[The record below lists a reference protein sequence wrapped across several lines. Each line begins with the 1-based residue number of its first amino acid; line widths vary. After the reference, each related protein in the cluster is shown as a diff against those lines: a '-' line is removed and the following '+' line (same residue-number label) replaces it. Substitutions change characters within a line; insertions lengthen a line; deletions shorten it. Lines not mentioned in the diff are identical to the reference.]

1 MSRRTYFAQRRMVGL
16 KVADGRMAEIK
27 NAVNSLMA
35 TEDSVYIKDR
45 VEFEANKVHL
55 TDIASYSGYGF
66 SSCGQRIGFPA
77 NFLAKHAIK
86 GHEDTVAQIMTDC
99 YNDFFDKAEQAK
111 DNRSSKSLLIRSFD
125 GQIAGV
131 LSDKYSIFDD
141 NEVVE
146 LLEGNDYLM
155 SAEEIWYVSSA
166 EHFHARF
173 ISKDTLDFDGD
184 DSPLHFCVFVDNS
197 MVGDSSLR
205 VRFGL
210 YRSACTNGMIWDFK
224 QFEIVKE
231 CHKGAKE
238 YATILADALSKC
250 AEYEETLKKAVEEMA
265 MTKSNIYAMEDEKA
279 LSFLRDNLNIGKKAC
294 GKILDFYKNT
304 YGGESKW
311 DLANAITEY
320 AHEAESISE
329 RVRLERLATKVA

>member
-1 MSRRTYFAQRRMVGL
+1 MRNNFFANQRMGKLTVATNGMSEVTS
-16 KVADGRMAEIK
+16 
-27 NAVNSLMA
+27 AVNSLMA
-35 TEDSVYIKDR
+35 TEDSFVVKDR
-45 VEFEANKVHL
+45 VAFEQNKAHL
-55 TDIASYSGYGF
+55 TDINAYSGYGI

-77 NFLAKHAIK
+77 NFLVKHGSR
-86 GHEDTVAQIMTDC
+86 GHEDTVARIMEDC
-99 YNDFFDKAEQAK
+99 YSDFYARAEQAK

-125 GQIAGV
+125 GLIAGV
-131 LSDKYSIFDD
+131 LTDKYSIFDD
-141 NEVVE
+141 NEVCK
-146 LLEGNDYLM
+146 LLSSNDYLM
-155 SAEEIWYVSSA
+155 NAEEIWYASTA
-166 EHFHARF
+166 ERFHARF

-184 DSPLHFCVFVDNS
+184 SSPLHFCVFVDNS

-224 QFEIVKE
+224 SFEIVKE
-231 CHKGAKE
+231 CHKGDKE
-238 YATILADALSKC
+238 YGIIIAKALENC

-265 MTKSNIYAMEDEKA
+265 MTKSNIYEMEDEKA

-294 GKILDFYKNT
+294 AKILDFYQNT